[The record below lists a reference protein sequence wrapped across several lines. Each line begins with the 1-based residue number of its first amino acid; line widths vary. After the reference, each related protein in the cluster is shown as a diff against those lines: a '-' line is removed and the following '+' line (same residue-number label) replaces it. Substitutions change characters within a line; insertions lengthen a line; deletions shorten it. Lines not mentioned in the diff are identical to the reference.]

1 MYCEIKQNTK
11 RRTCKLTKDASK
23 DSSECKYDEEKKKC
37 FVKSQKSDD
46 KGKKPMSPKEKT
58 TKSQS
63 SKNSKKNSSKS
74 PNKNTHVKEFLF
86 WCENIDKDIKSQTQY
101 TILRKEPTINE
112 SKIDV
117 STLKDIKYKDV
128 PYDAISILT
137 YDTYKTDDDF
147 KDSKFC
153 KISTCKNC
161 SNNGIFDVN
170 EIKELAKNNFLKCMI
185 CQEPFKMQ
193 QVKME
198 PPFGS
203 MTISIQGNWYVITF
217 MLKSIEYSRIERAFY
232 PICPEGKL
240 ALWLL
245 IKAWKEGKLFRV
257 AISVTTGKRG
267 IVFSGIHLRTRNKGG
282 IENHGYTS
290 NPLQDIKKI
299 IINMISE
306 CNANDIFTPEQMD
319 AFAL

>member
-1 MYCEIKQNTK
+1 
-11 RRTCKLTKDASK
+11 
-23 DSSECKYDEEKKKC
+23 
-37 FVKSQKSDD
+37 
-46 KGKKPMSPKEKT
+46 
-58 TKSQS
+58 
-63 SKNSKKNSSKS
+63 
-74 PNKNTHVKEFLF
+74 
-86 WCENIDKDIKSQTQY
+86 
-101 TILRKEPTINE
+101 
-112 SKIDV
+112 
-117 STLKDIKYKDV
+117 
-128 PYDAISILT
+128 
-137 YDTYKTDDDF
+137 
-147 KDSKFC
+147 
-153 KISTCKNC
+153 
-161 SNNGIFDVN
+161 
-170 EIKELAKNNFLKCMI
+170 MI